1 MVKTMSHQS
10 FVISFHPLLSLSSSL
25 LISSCRRDFLIF
37 QEPGKPAVNITGNNF
52 KDKVRWTRSAECLVR
67 DTICISCRRKTFR
80 KYTKLSGGSFE
91 TLTAIF
97 QTTQLVILSLP
108 DILKQEKKIG
118 SSPKPFRLFSLQF
131 PLFYL
136 LKPNRLFASTGAA
149 VLPEQESL

>member
-52 KDKVRWTRSAECLVR
+52 KDKVRWTRSAERLVR
-67 DTICISCRRKTFR
+67 DRICISCRRKTFR
-80 KYTKLSGGSFE
+80 KYDKLSGGSFE

-108 DILKQEKKIG
+108 DILKQEKKDLFI
-118 SSPKPFRLFSLQF
+118 PKPFGLFSLQF

-149 VLPEQESL
+149 VLPERESL

>member
-1 MVKTMSHQS
+1 MSHQS

-52 KDKVRWTRSAECLVR
+52 KDKVRWTRSAERLVR

-91 TLTAIF
+91 ALTAIF
-97 QTTQLVILSLP
+97 SNDTACYFVFTGHF
-108 DILKQEKKIG
+108 KAGKKR
-118 SSPKPFRLFSLQF
+118 SVHPEAFRALLASVSTLLFTEAEPFVCLYRCSC
-131 PLFYL
+131 
-136 LKPNRLFASTGAA
+136 AS
-149 VLPEQESL
+149 

>member
-52 KDKVRWTRSAECLVR
+52 KDKVRWTRSAERLVR

-80 KYTKLSGGSFE
+80 KYDKLSGGSFE

-108 DILKQEKKIG
+108 DILKQEKKR
-118 SSPKPFRLFSLQF
+118 SVHPEAFRALLASVSTLLSTEAEPFVCLYRCSC
-131 PLFYL
+131 
-136 LKPNRLFASTGAA
+136 AS
-149 VLPEQESL
+149 